1 MVLIFLCFISLISAC
16 ASETHFVMLIFFWI
30 FLCREAQSICLR
42 RLPLCPTENK
52 LGKVVRKNACFFI
65 VGTICLA
72 APGVAKVSNMVKTFQ
87 EILRK
92 KC

>member
-1 MVLIFLCFISLISAC
+1 MVLIFLRFISLISAC
-16 ASETHFVMLIFFWI
+16 ASETHFVMWIFFG

-42 RLPLCPTENK
+42 RLPLFPTKNK